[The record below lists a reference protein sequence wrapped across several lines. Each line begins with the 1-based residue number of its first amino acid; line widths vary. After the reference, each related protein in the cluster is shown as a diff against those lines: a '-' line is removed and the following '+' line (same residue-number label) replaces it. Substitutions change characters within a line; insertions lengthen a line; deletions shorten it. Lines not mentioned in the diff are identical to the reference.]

1 VAVAAA
7 SYHPWEWLTVASPN
21 TRLAGHGRQGRTSG
35 AETQGTIRNDGS
47 DSPRA
52 ASKDRHGRHMR
63 ARGGQREP
71 GNTGRYCFGFGWNM
85 AQTARR
91 EIERGPPG

>member
-1 VAVAAA
+1 M
-7 SYHPWEWLTVASPN
+7 ASPN

-35 AETQGTIRNDGS
+35 VETQGAIRNGS

-52 ASKDRHGRHMR
+52 ASKDHRGRNMR

-71 GNTGRYCFGFGWNM
+71 GNTGRYGFGLGWNM
-85 AQTARR
+85 AQTARG